1 MKLTR
6 RQEEFIQN
14 LVDLNHILDG
24 PIHYSVLAER
34 LGVSPFTA
42 YDMLRLLEEK
52 GMVTSA
58 YHLPEERS
66 GPGRAERVFF
76 ATEKGRAH
84 RERILAKSGGQA
96 PTLEILSDAMLDDL
110 CQGEHWDMA
119 MVEALLAGAAL
130 SRTGLSRYGVE
141 LMVIVALRLR
151 RSPARASFEAL
162 LPDLL
167 PEDRPATAVDLSLL
181 GGYALGFLT
190 REGAADDE
198 WLQELAV
205 HVRRYQEHVLSLS
218 LDACRQL
225 GEDVRG
231 ALYLV
236 WNGRE
241 VVWEPVAASQ

>member
-6 RQEEFIQN
+6 RQEEFVQN
-14 LVDLNHILDG
+14 LVDLNHLLDG

-42 YDMLRLLEEK
+42 YDMLRLLDEK

-58 YHLPEERS
+58 YHLPQERS

-84 RERILAKSGGQA
+84 RERILARSGGQV
-96 PTLEILSDAMLDDL
+96 PTFETLTEAMLDGL
-110 CQGEHWDMA
+110 CQDEHWDMS
-119 MVEALLAGAAL
+119 MIETLLANAAL
-130 SRTGLSRYGVE
+130 SRTGLARYGVE
-141 LMVIVALRLR
+141 LMAIVALRLR
-151 RSPARASFEAL
+151 RSPSRESFETL

-167 PEDRPATAVDLSLL
+167 PADRPATVVDLSLL
-181 GGYALGFLT
+181 GGYALGFLA
-190 REGAADDE
+190 RDGAADEE
-198 WLQELAV
+198 WLQELAA

-218 LDACRQL
+218 PDACRRM
-225 GEDVRG
+225 GEDVRHT
-231 ALYLV
+231 LHLV

-241 VVWEPVAASQ
+241 AAWEQVAATP